1 VSVSAAG
8 IASAAGAVEGGS
20 TGSAAGVMTAA
31 LAAAA
36 VDGSAVGATAAGAA
50 SSSGW
55 LAGATTKLPRELFR
69 IFGSAGRCGAWAQ
82 AASASRIGAKS
93 E

>member
-1 VSVSAAG
+1 MA
-8 IASAAGAVEGGS
+8 
-20 TGSAAGVMTAA
+20 AA

-36 VDGSAVGATAAGAA
+36 ADGSGVDATAAGAA
-50 SSSGW
+50 PSGGW
-55 LAGATTKLPRELFR
+55 LAGATAKLPRELFR